1 MSPQSI
7 AMSLSSSMP
16 SQAMHQAQPPNLTLF
31 GSAGNLQAGK
41 VTTPLTHL
49 GIAPHT
55 LQSAMLHLSR
65 QTQEQ
70 SGIVLPQNHF
80 NNQGK
85 SIAALFSFKKV
96 QASTFPFLF
105 VQWARARNMSRTYT
119 CILMTTL
126 GKQNVGI
133 LEVIA
138 SCFQALKSWKYL
150 LHTSLIKCSCVFI
163 RCKDTH

>member
-1 MSPQSI
+1 MDLKSCQTVLPGFTPHQGMSPQSI

-105 VQWARARNMSRTYT
+105 VQWARARNMS
-119 CILMTTL
+119 
-126 GKQNVGI
+126 
-133 LEVIA
+133 
-138 SCFQALKSWKYL
+138 
-150 LHTSLIKCSCVFI
+150 
-163 RCKDTH
+163 

>member
-1 MSPQSI
+1 MSMVVCNSISVLSCFLIRSSVDLKSCQTVLPGFTPHQGMSPQSI

-16 SQAMHQAQPPNLTLF
+16 SQAIHQAQPPNLTLF
-31 GSAGNLQAGK
+31 GSAGNLQTGK

-96 QASTFPFLF
+96 L
-105 VQWARARNMSRTYT
+105 V
-119 CILMTTL
+119 
-126 GKQNVGI
+126 VGNN
-133 LEVIA
+133 
-138 SCFQALKSWKYL
+138 
-150 LHTSLIKCSCVFI
+150 
-163 RCKDTH
+163 

>member
-1 MSPQSI
+1 MLPGFTPHQGMSPQSI

-96 QASTFPFLF
+96 
-105 VQWARARNMSRTYT
+105 VV
-119 CILMTTL
+119 
-126 GKQNVGI
+126 VGNN
-133 LEVIA
+133 
-138 SCFQALKSWKYL
+138 
-150 LHTSLIKCSCVFI
+150 
-163 RCKDTH
+163 